1 MSMAEQQ
8 PKFEAGDRVRVCC
21 LNVKGH
27 NRTPW
32 FLRGKVGTVERCHGA
47 YPNPESLAYGG
58 SGEPAMPL
66 YLVEFSQGQL
76 WEGYEGYEGDKLLA
90 DVFEHWLEPV

>member
-1 MSMAEQQ
+1 MAERK
-8 PKFEAGDRVRVCC
+8 PKFEAGDRVRVRC
-21 LNVKGH
+21 LNVMGH

-32 FLRGKVGTVERCHGA
+32 FIRGKIGTVARCHGA

-58 SGEPAMPL
+58 SGEPTMPL
-66 YLVEFSQGQL
+66 YLVEFSQGEL
-76 WEGYEGYEGDKLLA
+76 WEGYGGPEGDKLLA